1 MSGRYWRG
9 DGDSSSHKAGKA
21 GLDLSML
28 KADISRYQ
36 HSHLFHYSGGE
47 LEKKTIRVVALT
59 VSMMV
64 VEIVAGWVYNSM
76 ALLADGWHMST
87 HAAALGI
94 SWLAFVLARRYAL
107 DRRFVFG
114 TWKIEILG
122 GFISAIL
129 LGGVAVAMAVVA
141 VDRLLHPAVIQFN
154 QAILVAVIGLVVNLL
169 SILLLRDRH
178 DHRHGHHH
186 AHVNLNLRAAYLHVL
201 ADALT
206 SVMAIAALVGGKYMG
221 WAWMDPV
228 MGIVGSVLVAN
239 WSRSLILETGG
250 ILLDREG
257 DDVIVKAVH
266 EAIERDGDTRISDLH
281 VWRVGAGKYA
291 CILAIVAKSPKTS
304 KEYKTQL
311 RTVHGLVHLTVE
323 IVPYGGPSVVA

>member
-1 MSGRYWRG
+1 M
-9 DGDSSSHKAGKA
+9 HTT
-21 GLDLSML
+21 
-28 KADISRYQ
+28 DISRYQ
-36 HSHLFHYSGGE
+36 HPHLFHYSGGE
-47 LEKKTIRVVALT
+47 SEKKTIRVVALT

-64 VEIVAGWVYNSM
+64 VEIIAGWVYNSM

-87 HAAALGI
+87 HAAALGL

-141 VDRLLHPAVIQFN
+141 VDRLVHPAVIQFN

-178 DHRHGHHH
+178 DHHHGHDHGH
-186 AHVNLNLRAAYLHVL
+186 GNLNLRAAYLHVV

-206 SVMAIAALVGGKYMG
+206 SVLAIAALVGGKTMG
-221 WAWMDPV
+221 WTWLDPV
-228 MGIVGSVLVAN
+228 MGIVGAVLVAN

-257 DDVIVKAVH
+257 DAVIVKAVH
-266 EAIERDGDTRISDLH
+266 EAIETHADARISDLH
-281 VWRVGAGKYA
+281 VWRVGEGKYA
-291 CILAIVAKSPKTS
+291 CILSIVAKAPKTA
-304 KEYKTQL
+304 EAYKARL
-311 RTVHGLVHLTVE
+311 RGGHELVHVTVE
-323 IVPYGGPSVVA
+323 VIASGDDSPDS